1 VRSTRFISFIER
13 PLPAFAPPPPPPAAA
28 ATPTLPA
35 PPAAAGYADLVE
47 HPPPSVTYSLT
58 EYIAFL
64 FYPPLY
70 LAGRAFQSFPFQFN
84 SSTFEA

>member
-1 VRSTRFISFIER
+1 
-13 PLPAFAPPPPPPAAA
+13 
-28 ATPTLPA
+28 
-35 PPAAAGYADLVE
+35 
-47 HPPPSVTYSLT
+47 VTYSLT